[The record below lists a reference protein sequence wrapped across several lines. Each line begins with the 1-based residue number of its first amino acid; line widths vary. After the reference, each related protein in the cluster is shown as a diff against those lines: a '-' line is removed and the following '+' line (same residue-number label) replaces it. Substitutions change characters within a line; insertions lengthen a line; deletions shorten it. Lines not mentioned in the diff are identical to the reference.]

1 MKETAF
7 NLHWPMLKACFQ
19 KSHPQSQHTTPLGCE
34 YYTWK
39 RKGWAWNVFM
49 SPTFRWQKQSLFRV
63 A

>member
-1 MKETAF
+1 MSKLNFMKETAF

-39 RKGWAWNVFM
+39 RKG
-49 SPTFRWQKQSLFRV
+49 
-63 A
+63 